1 MAQPGNNIEQYEP
14 SGWLGTFFLN
24 SLRFPSSLRLFC
36 FSRLADM
43 EEQSEIPLIF
53 LWPLPH
59 HERIYRSMGR
69 KILKYEKIAPPPLA

>member
-53 LWPLPH
+53 CGLRPIMNEFTGQW
-59 HERIYRSMGR
+59 EE
-69 KILKYEKIAPPPLA
+69 KY